1 MCRGEEL
8 ENIHIT
14 QFAKSKGI
22 MFKEAKHRRSKKST
36 WPFLDNTQRE
46 SPAFATTSCLS
57 LMIATQAVLP
67 EVGPWK
73 SEWGP

>member
-8 ENIHIT
+8 ENIHST
-14 QFAKSKGI
+14 QLAKSKGI
-22 MFKEAKHRRSKKST
+22 MFKVAKHRKRKKST

-57 LMIATQAVLP
+57 LTIATQAVLP
-67 EVGPWK
+67 EVGP
-73 SEWGP
+73 